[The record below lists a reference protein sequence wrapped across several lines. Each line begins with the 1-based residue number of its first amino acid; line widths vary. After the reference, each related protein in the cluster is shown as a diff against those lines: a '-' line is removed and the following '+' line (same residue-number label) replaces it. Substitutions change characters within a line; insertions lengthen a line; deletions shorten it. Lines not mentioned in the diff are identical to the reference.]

1 MTEPIHPLAGLF
13 AFAAKLATGAQA
25 RWFNCLPDTRQCVYF
40 ANHTSHLDL
49 LVVWASLHPEIR
61 GKTRPVA
68 AKDYWCH
75 DRIRRYIA
83 SQVFR
88 AVMVERTDRAV
99 ASHGA
104 MAPLLKALDEGASLI
119 LFPEGSRGTGEEV
132 APFKSGL
139 YHLCR
144 MRPELHAAPVYL
156 ENLNR
161 VLPKGEFLPVPILSR
176 VTFGPP
182 ISLES
187 GESKEEFLTRARAA
201 VCQLRNI

>member
-1 MTEPIHPLAGLF
+1 
-13 AFAAKLATGAQA
+13 
-25 RWFNCLPDTRQCVYF
+25 
-40 ANHTSHLDL
+40 
-49 LVVWASLHPEIR
+49 
-61 GKTRPVA
+61 
-68 AKDYWCH
+68 
-75 DRIRRYIA
+75 
-83 SQVFR
+83 
-88 AVMVERTDRAV
+88 
-99 ASHGA
+99 
-104 MAPLLKALDEGASLI
+104 
-119 LFPEGSRGTGEEV
+119 
-132 APFKSGL
+132 
-139 YHLCR
+139 